1 MRECACVCMYIYVC
15 MYITH
20 FLKLVCH
27 EEEFV
32 SLLNYFLLDNCL
44 FMFFF
49 KEKFKFG
56 WQFHQDIGQWSFCFF
71 GLIC

>member
-1 MRECACVCMYIYVC
+1 MYVCVSACVYMYIYVC

-27 EEEFV
+27 EKAFV

-49 KEKFKFG
+49 LRKNSSLAG
-56 WQFHQDIGQWSFCFF
+56 SFIKILVNGHFAS
-71 GLIC
+71 LA